1 MLLPQPESM
10 AGVPEAGRSHRSLS
24 IRENCGKRRF
34 KKNTASSYPWL
45 RLRCVSEVYV
55 VDEKKM
61 VRIGKWIEKKKTEIK
76 EETAKELP
84 LDDMG
89 KIVGGTSVLM
99 RGVCDIGLH
108 AYMKVS
114 DTQSVCK
121 LCGFV
126 RNS

>member
-1 MLLPQPESM
+1 M

-24 IRENCGKRRF
+24 IRENCGKHRF

-45 RLRCVSEVYV
+45 RHRCVSEVYV

-61 VRIGKWIEKKKTEIK
+61 VRIGKGIEKKTVIK
-76 EETAKELP
+76 EETAKELT

-126 RNS
+126 LNS